1 MKKRLLAAVM
11 TGMLAIAA
19 ILATPIVTSAK
30 TYTAPNTWQVV
41 TPAGPIDSG
50 IPVIVSTSTGNPNN
64 VNYVLA
70 SVSSLTDSMLAI
82 ASPYQLEDPDYIATA
97 NSFRDYYV
105 VNVVV
110 SFEYFFSVG
119 EVITIPHPVLGS
131 GELVS
136 IWYPDY
142 WSVNPGT
149 NTVNVTCL
157 DRASYF
163 ELSLLYHPMTVPA
176 PGGTP
181 ASAPVAPAPAPAA
194 SGAEATGEVIKASG
208 DYALSYDA
216 LKFLEDH
223 PGVTLEYTLTYEG
236 NEYLIVIPGGLKFAD
251 PSIPWYSPQF
261 LIQYFAK

>member
-50 IPVIVSTSTGNPNN
+50 IPVIVSTSSNN
-64 VNYVLA
+64 NNKINYALA

-82 ASPYQLEDPDYIATA
+82 ASPYQLTDPDFLATA

-119 EVITIPHPVLGS
+119 EVITITHPVLGS

-136 IWYPDY
+136 IW
-142 WSVNPGT
+142 
-149 NTVNVTCL
+149 
-157 DRASYF
+157 
-163 ELSLLYHPMTVPA
+163 
-176 PGGTP
+176 
-181 ASAPVAPAPAPAA
+181 
-194 SGAEATGEVIKASG
+194 
-208 DYALSYDA
+208 
-216 LKFLEDH
+216 
-223 PGVTLEYTLTYEG
+223 
-236 NEYLIVIPGGLKFAD
+236 
-251 PSIPWYSPQF
+251 
-261 LIQYFAK
+261 

>member
-50 IPVIVSTSTGNPNN
+50 IPVIVSTSSNN
-64 VNYVLA
+64 NNKINYALA

-82 ASPYQLEDPDYIATA
+82 ASPYQLTDPEFLATA

-119 EVITIPHPVLGS
+119 EVITITHPVLGS

-142 WSVNPGT
+142 WSVTPGA

-157 DRASYF
+157 SGASYF
-163 ELSLLYHPMTVPA
+163 ELSLLYHPMAVPA
-176 PGGTP
+176 PVGTP
-181 ASAPVAPAPAPAA
+181 ASAPVATAPAPAA